1 MLNDKSVFLTPVT
14 YESTKKILESMEKC
28 VCKISY
34 KKKIIGTGFFCKIPI
49 PGNKNPLPVLIT
61 NNHVINDNLLNQGN
75 EQITITTRKEQNKP
89 KNIILNK
96 QKRRAFSFP
105 QNGITMIEIK
115 ESDNIKYFLD
125 IDENFLDGN
134 MDKSNINKQV
144 YIIQNKDNKDNNVY
158 VSYGFVK
165 NENLYSNYFFHTC
178 STFTGS
184 SGSPILNLN
193 NHKVIGIHKEQGVGF
208 YLNKVNMASIPNK
221 SYNIN
226 NAYAY
231 NLIHNRNSSNDFI
244 IKKIFTNGRDISDNK
259 ALKNANS
266 NNNLSLKYIVEIIT
280 SIKEINYLLNPTPEI
295 IEDSKINI
303 FKRFDHIYMLTS
315 FFQKAIFEK
324 YQLENENKDISA
336 LSEINII
343 LNFFDK
349 NISDN
354 NLYNFLLF
362 ILNTLHEELI
372 SYPDNIPRKGKLISF
387 NSQFTNDKEKSIEQF
402 NQYYKSN
409 LYLKS
414 IISDLFNWIRR
425 EERFCSFCDSKCQNQ
440 KFAYSYQAFPLIL
453 FDLDEIYDY
462 VTKQKLYDEKPKSL
476 NLQDTLNIYPLIEYK
491 LDKEKEKCIFCG
503 NGCLSATYYIE
514 TSPKYFIIVLN
525 RNKKI
530 GFTYGEYFELQE
542 GKGVQYEY
550 QKYELISVTMQEG
563 DKWSCIIKNSE
574 YEDTKKRLII
584 EWIKFQDEK
593 LNEITYIK
601 GNISKEVIDSFNARI
616 LIYKGIKTNYFK

>member
-1 MLNDKSVFLTPVT
+1 
-14 YESTKKILESMEKC
+14 
-28 VCKISY
+28 
-34 KKKIIGTGFFCKIPI
+34 
-49 PGNKNPLPVLIT
+49 
-61 NNHVINDNLLNQGN
+61 
-75 EQITITTRKEQNKP
+75 
-89 KNIILNK
+89 
-96 QKRRAFSFP
+96 
-105 QNGITMIEIK
+105 
-115 ESDNIKYFLD
+115 
-125 IDENFLDGN
+125 
-134 MDKSNINKQV
+134 
-144 YIIQNKDNKDNNVY
+144 
-158 VSYGFVK
+158 
-165 NENLYSNYFFHTC
+165 
-178 STFTGS
+178 
-184 SGSPILNLN
+184 
-193 NHKVIGIHKEQGVGF
+193 
-208 YLNKVNMASIPNK
+208 
-221 SYNIN
+221 
-226 NAYAY
+226 
-231 NLIHNRNSSNDFI
+231 
-244 IKKIFTNGRDISDNK
+244 
-259 ALKNANS
+259 
-266 NNNLSLKYIVEIIT
+266 
-280 SIKEINYLLNPTPEI
+280 
-295 IEDSKINI
+295 
-303 FKRFDHIYMLTS
+303 MLTS

-349 NISDN
+349 NISEN
-354 NLYNFLLF
+354 NLYNYLLF

-616 LIYKGIKTNYFK
+616 LIYKGIKTNYF